1 MGLPPAA
8 ARCADAVLCCVV
20 LCCGVLWHTGDMYLA
35 RFLLDEVPDSEDHE
49 QQQQQVSDRSSQ
61 KQQQQQSPNN
71 TQFVSWEQNQSSR

>member
-1 MGLPPAA
+1 
-8 ARCADAVLCCVV
+8 
-20 LCCGVLWHTGDMYLA
+20 MYLA